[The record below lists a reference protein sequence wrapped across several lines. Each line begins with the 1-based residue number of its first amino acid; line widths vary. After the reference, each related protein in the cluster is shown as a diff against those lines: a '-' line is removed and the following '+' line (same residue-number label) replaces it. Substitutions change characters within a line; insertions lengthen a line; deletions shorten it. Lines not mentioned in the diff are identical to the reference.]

1 MVNGIDAGNAVF
13 PSPIASQTTTSSSP
27 ANAAGKFLSELV
39 NNVNQ
44 LQLQTDK
51 AVQGLTTGDSG
62 GLHEVMIALE
72 KSSISMQYLLQVRNK
87 AMDAYQEIM
96 RMQV

>member
-1 MVNGIDAGNAVF
+1 MAITGIETGVF
-13 PSPIASQTTTSSSP
+13 PSPVAKETTSASP
-27 ANAAGKFLSELV
+27 AGAAGKFFSELV

-44 LQLQTDK
+44 MQVQTDK
-51 AVQGLTTGDSG
+51 AVQGLTTGASG

-72 KSSISMQYLLQVRNK
+72 KSSISMQFLLQVRNK
-87 AMDAYQEIM
+87 ALDAYQEIM